1 MLFFRD
7 QNVIAFTGFVNYQP
21 QSFDFRLMVQSCKFQ
36 RVIEI
41 HLYIAVGALLPS
53 PGHPHLRMAQKDFTQ
68 AQRRIV
74 ARWSVTP
81 TSQASEG
88 QRHEPFHETVGLSP
102 HA

>member
-1 MLFFRD
+1 
-7 QNVIAFTGFVNYQP
+7 
-21 QSFDFRLMVQSCKFQ
+21 MVQSCKFQ

-41 HLYIAVGALLPS
+41 HLYIAVGTLLPS

-102 HA
+102 MPRSPQATLRLPLTYVVASQLLLTF